1 MVSFFTQTNTKIEV
15 KAKYGELW
23 LRFATRVNLKS
34 ECMVTGCRLV
44 AQRFKFLLFDFFF
57 TFKFRPSETIQISG
71 PPVSFTRRGFS
82 YTRKLLLVVR
92 VKAFEALYAE
102 LFVDKVIFYSNL

>member
-34 ECMVTGCRLV
+34 ECQVTVCRLV
-44 AQRFKFLLFDFFF
+44 AQRFKFLVFDFVLLLNLGLPKPYKSLVLAVF
-57 TFKFRPSETIQISG
+57 
-71 PPVSFTRRGFS
+71 FTRRGFS

-92 VKAFEALYAE
+92 VKAFEGLYAE
-102 LFVDKVIFYSNL
+102 LFVDKVIFLL